1 MAGHIVYAFAV
12 SVDGYIASPQGG
24 NIGLPVPEEALH
36 RHFNELQKRAALS
49 LYGRNM
55 YELMKYWDAP
65 PAEIPEFEQEFS
77 RAWQAT
83 PKVVFSTT
91 LASVGPNARLVK
103 QKADTERTVRELKA
117 ETNGEIEVNGAAL
130 AASLVRL
137 GLVDEFRLYMMPVV
151 LGGGKPYFEAG
162 LQLELEP
169 LGAESL
175 PQHCTLLR
183 FRPKKS

>member
-1 MAGHIVYAFAV
+1 
-12 SVDGYIASPQGG
+12 
-24 NIGLPVPEEALH
+24 
-36 RHFNELQKRAALS
+36 
-49 LYGRNM
+49 
-55 YELMKYWDAP
+55 
-65 PAEIPEFEQEFS
+65 
-77 RAWQAT
+77 
-83 PKVVFSTT
+83 
-91 LASVGPNARLVK
+91 VK
-103 QKADTERTVRELKA
+103 EKADVERTVRQLKA
-117 ETNGEIEVNGAAL
+117 ETNREIEVNGGAL
-130 AASLVRL
+130 AASLIRL